1 MYTLLVTKGPDA
13 GLRFPIHG
21 TRVSVGRAPDMSLIL
36 TDPTVR
42 PRHFMVIFDAGGWKA
57 ITFDPDATVLVDR
70 RWQHPRTQQRG
81 ARIFVGATQLL
92 LFVGDIDID
101 TATIAAD
108 GLDVDEETLRDE
120 ALTTVGNEA
129 FAFRHDMQGKATR
142 VRDEHGRPVAPSAA
156 ERASGGSVSVRE
168 GDAETIDH
176 RRALLDASSAPTIAI
191 DLPTRGRAPAIATR
205 ALDAEHDSAITL
217 DRRPGTDGAAAPDT
231 TRLVDAALRDGADAP
246 THDDLRARRDA
257 ALPSL
262 AAVVGASTALE
273 APPLPP
279 AVDPAARAIA
289 NLPTV
294 LGAPPHL
301 AAPAIVVATPA
312 SPVAASPAPAGAA
325 SNPPAGAAPPPP
337 TPNPPASAPALT
349 TTGGGLAAP
358 YPSPAQ
364 GSEVEPRRNAW
375 NAAVPSRVGPP
386 AQPPSMGAAPG
397 APMGSAPGAGGYG
410 GAAPSGPGA
419 ALALAQAAPLGPVN
433 RAIEIRISDTA
444 IASLPSRSRDL
455 EVLYHK
461 DGPFSAELRILGTR
475 MEELRASFGYK
486 SFLFTSAGEGD
497 GKTVTAANLALVMS
511 EDSSRRIA
519 LVDANFRAPR
529 QGALFNLEEGRG
541 ILAAL
546 SGKRSLGECV
556 ARVVGRNLIV
566 LSAGGQH
573 PNPSQVLTTP
583 KFRTVLQE
591 LAQAVDFL
599 IIDAPAAI
607 PHADVPLLLAMADA
621 AFVVVA
627 AGQTRRGALERAVEA
642 MGPSRVVGAVLRQRS

>member
-42 PRHFMVIFDAGGWKA
+42 PRHFMVIFDAGGWRA

-70 RWQHPRTQQRG
+70 RWQHPSTQRRG
-81 ARIFVGATQLL
+81 ARIFVGATQML
-92 LFVGDIDID
+92 LFAGDIDID

-142 VRDEHGRPVAPSAA
+142 VRDEYGRPVASA
-156 ERASGGSVSVRE
+156 ERASGG
-168 GDAETIDH
+168 GDAEPIDH

-191 DLPTRGRAPAIATR
+191 DLPTRGRAPAT
-205 ALDAEHDSAITL
+205 ALREEVENDSVITL
-217 DRRPGTDGAAAPDT
+217 DRRPDADARSVPDT
-231 TRLVDAALRDGADAP
+231 TRLDDSALRDGTDAP

-257 ALPSL
+257 ALPGL
-262 AAVVGASTALE
+262 AAIVGASPLLQAR
-273 APPLPP
+273 PPEP
-279 AVDPAARAIA
+279 DPAARAIA

-294 LGAPPHL
+294 LGAPPHP
-301 AAPAIVVATPA
+301 ASAGAPIVVATPA
-312 SPVAASPAPAGAA
+312 NPVPASLAPMG
-325 SNPPAGAAPPPP
+325 SAPPPGAVAP
-337 TPNPPASAPALT
+337 LNSAQAGQTSLGSPGPAV
-349 TTGGGLAAP
+349 
-358 YPSPAQ
+358 PSPPPS
-364 GSEVEPRRNAW
+364 GGELEPRRNAW
-375 NAAVPSRVGPP
+375 NVVPSRVGPP
-386 AQPPSMGAAPG
+386 AQPPPPG
-397 APMGSAPGAGGYG
+397 APTGPVAMSSGAMGSSPPGMGASG
-410 GAAPSGPGA
+410 GATPTGPGA
-419 ALALAQAAPLGPVN
+419 ALALAHAAPPPGPVN

-444 IASLPSRSRDL
+444 IAALPSRSRDL
-455 EVLYHK
+455 EVLYRK

-475 MEELRASFGYK
+475 MEELRTSFGYK

-556 ARVVGRNLIV
+556 ARVVGRSLIV

-573 PNPSQVLTTP
+573 PNPSQVLTDP

-607 PHADVPLLLAMADA
+607 PHADVPLLLALADA

-627 AGQTRRGALERAVEA
+627 AGQTRRSALDRAVEA
-642 MGPSRVVGAVLRQRS
+642 LGPSRVVGAVLRQRS